1 MHDWFMKHLFA
12 IKTLLTLFI
21 LLCTSQAASAITIS
35 GTVKDKKNE
44 PLPYAN
50 VFIKDSYDGGSAD
63 ANGNYSFTTDE
74 TGTVIL
80 VCTQLGF
87 LEQQKTITISGNI
100 KIDFVL
106 EAKENEMEVVVISAG
121 TIEASD
127 EKRTTVL
134 KPLDIVTTAGGQG
147 DIYGAVQTLPGSSK
161 VGEQE
166 GLFVRGGT
174 GAETKTVIDGM
185 NVNNPFFTS
194 VPDVASR
201 GRFSPFLFKGTAF
214 STGGYSAQYGQA
226 LSSALILE
234 TQDLPDKSSS
244 TLAFSSVGVGAGHN
258 HLWDKKG
265 FSAGFDVNYT
275 NLAPYFLVVPQLQSY
290 TRKPQ
295 FLGGSANFRK
305 KIGEGGI
312 LKFYGYYNYGD
323 LALKRPDIDS
333 TNGYESLFSLKNS
346 DAYTNLSYRNY
357 FKDKWRMDIATSWGF
372 DKNDILVD
380 SDTIKSTSSLT
391 QGRFMLTRYYMK
403 RNQLRAGTEYQY
415 LSDESRFNQYKS
427 IFFDNYVS
435 AFLETDIFLSPKF
448 VARLGGRVENSS
460 LLAKTNVAP
469 RVSLARKTG
478 KSSQVSIAYGD
489 FYQKPANEILYR
501 STSVGFEKATHYI
514 LSYQHVDDS
523 ITLRVEAYYKQYD
536 QLVKTIPAIENS
548 GDGYAKGFD
557 VFWRDKKTFRNV
569 DYWISYTYLDT
580 KRNWRDFPTAVM
592 PTFASTHNASVV
604 IKKWFPKIMTSV
616 GMSYNYS
623 SGRPYYNPTNP
634 VFLGDKTYDYHSINI
649 NASYLTKVFG
659 AFTVL
664 VVSVTNVAGFSQ
676 VYGYRYSYDGSRRE
690 AIIPPAKRSFFLG
703 MFMSFGTDR
712 SKDVINNNN

>member
-1 MHDWFMKHLFA
+1 MKHIFSQKL
-12 IKTLLTLFI
+12 ILTLLA
-21 LLCTSQAASAITIS
+21 LLGTFSSLSAVTIS
-35 GTVKDKKNE
+35 GTIKNKKTNQ
-44 PLPYAN
+44 PIPYAN
-50 VFIKDSYDGGSAD
+50 VFIKDSYDGASSD
-63 ANGNYSFTTDE
+63 ANGNFSFTTDE
-74 TGTVIL
+74 TGTILL
-80 VCTQLGF
+80 VCTQLGY
-87 LEQQKTITISGNI
+87 LEQQRSITISGDM
-100 KIDFVL
+100 KVDFYM
-106 EAKENEMEVVVISAG
+106 EQTENEMEVVVISAG

-147 DIYGAVQTLPGSSK
+147 DIYGALQTLPGASK

-185 NVNNPFFTS
+185 NVNNPFGPS
-194 VPDVASR
+194 VPDVAAR

-234 TQDLPDKSSS
+234 TQDLPERSSS

-258 HLWDKKG
+258 HLWEPKG

-275 NLAPYFLVVPQLQSY
+275 NLTPYFLLVPQLQSY

-295 FLGGSANFRK
+295 FIGGSANFRK
-305 KIGEGGI
+305 KIGETGI

-323 LALKRPDIDS
+323 LAMKRPDIDS
-333 TNGYESLFSLKNS
+333 VNGFESAFALKNS
-346 DAYTNLSYRNY
+346 NAYTNLSYRNY
-357 FKDKWRMDIATSWGF
+357 IGEKWRMDIAASWGY
-372 DKNDILVD
+372 DKNNILAEA
-380 SDTIKSTSSLT
+380 DTINSESSLS
-391 QGRFMLTRYYMK
+391 QGRIMITRYYMK
-403 RNQLRAGTEYQY
+403 RNQLRVGTEYQY

-427 IFFDNYVS
+427 IFTDDYVS
-435 AFLETDIFLSPKF
+435 AFIETDVFLGPKF
-448 VARLGGRVENSS
+448 VARAGGRVENSS

-469 RVSLARKTG
+469 RVSLARKIS
-478 KSSQVSIAYGD
+478 KFSQLSLAYGD

-501 STSVGFEKATHYI
+501 TTAIGFEKASHYI

-536 QLVKTIPAIENS
+536 QFVKTFPTIDNS
-548 GDGYAKGFD
+548 GDGYAQGFD
-557 VFWRDKKTFRNV
+557 VFWRDKQTFRNV

-580 KRNWRDFPTAVM
+580 KRNWRDYPAAVM
-592 PTFASTHNASVV
+592 PTFASTHNGSVV
-604 IKKWFPKIMTSV
+604 IKKFFPKYMTSI
-616 GMSYNYS
+616 GFTYNYS
-623 SGRPYYNPTNP
+623 SGRPYYNPHNP
-634 VFLGDKTYDYHSINI
+634 DFLGDKTYDYHSINL
-649 NASYLTKVFG
+649 NASYLTNIFG
-659 AFTVL
+659 AFTVF
-664 VVSVTNVAGFSQ
+664 VVSVTNVAGFNQ

-690 AIIPPAKRSFFLG
+690 AVIPPAKRSFFIG

-712 SKDVINNNN
+712 TKDVINNNN

>member
-1 MHDWFMKHLFA
+1 MTPFFTPKTILSLLLFLG
-12 IKTLLTLFI
+12 IFSSL
-21 LLCTSQAASAITIS
+21 SAVTIS
-35 GTVKDKKNE
+35 GTIKNKKNQ

-50 VFIKDSYDGGSAD
+50 LFIKDSYDGASSD
-63 ANGNYSFTTDE
+63 VNGNYSFTTDE
-74 TGTVIL
+74 TGTIIL
-80 VCTQLGF
+80 ICSQIGYI
-87 LEQQKTITISGNI
+87 EQQKTIVISGDM
-100 KIDFVL
+100 KVDFYM
-106 EAKENEMEVVVISAG
+106 EPKENEMEVVVISAG

-194 VPDVASR
+194 VPDIASR

-234 TQDLPDKSSS
+234 TQDLPERSSS

-258 HLWDKKG
+258 HLWEEKG

-290 TRKPQ
+290 TRMPQ
-295 FLGGSANFRK
+295 FLGGSTNFRK

-323 LALKRPDIDS
+323 LAMKRPDIDS
-333 TNGYESLFSLKNS
+333 TNGYESTFALKNS
-346 DAYTNLSYRNY
+346 NAYTNLSYRNY
-357 FKDKWRMDIATSWGF
+357 IGEKWRMDIASSWGF
-372 DKNDILVD
+372 DKNNILAEA
-380 SDTIKSTSSLT
+380 DTINSESSLT
-391 QGRFMLTRYYMK
+391 QGRIMMTRYYMK
-403 RNQLRAGTEYQY
+403 RNQLRVGTEYQY
-415 LSDESRFNQYKS
+415 LSDESSYNQYKS
-427 IFFDNYVS
+427 IFFDNYIS
-435 AFLETDIFLSPKF
+435 AFLETDVFLSPKF
-448 VARLGGRVENSS
+448 VARAGGRVENSS

-469 RVSLARKTG
+469 RVSLARKIT
-478 KSSQVSIAYGD
+478 KFSQLSLAYGD

-501 STSVGFEKATHYI
+501 STAVGFEKASHYI

-536 QLVKTIPAIENS
+536 HFVKTFPAIDNS

-580 KRNWRDFPTAVM
+580 KRNWRDYPAAVM
-592 PTFASTHNASVV
+592 PTFASTHNGSVV
-604 IKKWFPKIMTSV
+604 IKKFFPKIMTSL

-623 SGRPYYNPTNP
+623 SGRPYYNPNNP
-634 VFLGDKTYDYHSINI
+634 DFLADRTYDYHSINM
-649 NASYLTKVFG
+649 NASYLTNIFG
-659 AFTVL
+659 AFTVI
-664 VVSVTNVAGFSQ
+664 VVSVTNVAGFEQ

-690 AIIPPAKRSFFLG
+690 AIIPPAKRSFFIG

-712 SKDVINNNN
+712 TKDVINNNN

>member
-1 MHDWFMKHLFA
+1 MLAFFSPKKLITFF
-12 IKTLLTLFI
+12 TLLG
-21 LLCTSQAASAITIS
+21 LCTSLSAVTLS
-35 GTVKDKKNE
+35 GTIKDKKNQ
-44 PLPYAN
+44 PLAYAN
-50 VFIKDSYDGGSAD
+50 IFIKDSYDGASAD

-74 TGTVIL
+74 TGTIIL
-80 VCTQLGF
+80 MCTQLGF
-87 LEQQKTITISGNI
+87 IEQQKTLVISGDM
-100 KIDFVL
+100 KVDFL
-106 EAKENEMEVVVISAG
+106 MEANENEMEVVVISAG

-234 TQDLPDKSSS
+234 TQDLPERTSS

-265 FSAGFDVNYT
+265 FSVGADVNYT
-275 NLAPYFLVVPQLQSY
+275 NLAPYFLIVPQLQSY

-305 KIGEGGI
+305 TIGATGI

-323 LALKRPDIDS
+323 LAMHRPDIDS
-333 TNGYESLFSLKNS
+333 TNGYESTFALKNS
-346 DAYTNLSYRNY
+346 NAYTNLSYRNY
-357 FKDKWRMDIATSWGF
+357 FNESWRIDIAASVGF
-372 DKNDILVD
+372 DKNNILAET
-380 SDTIKSTSSLT
+380 DTINSESSLS
-391 QGRFMLTRYYMK
+391 QGRIMLTRSFMT
-403 RNQLRAGTEYQY
+403 RNKFRVGAEYQY
-415 LSDESRFNQYKS
+415 LTDESSYNQYKS
-427 IFFDNYVS
+427 VFFDNYTS
-435 AFLETDIFLSPKF
+435 AFVEADIFLGPKF
-448 VARLGGRVENSS
+448 VSRIGGRVENSS

-469 RVSLARKTG
+469 RVSLARKIS
-478 KSSQVSIAYGD
+478 KYSQVSLAYGD

-501 STSVGFEKATHYI
+501 STSIGFEKASHYI
-514 LSYQHVDDS
+514 LSFQHVDDS

-536 QLVKTIPAIENS
+536 HFVKTFPTIDNS

-569 DYWISYTYLDT
+569 DYWISYTWLDT
-580 KRNWRDFPTAVM
+580 KRNWRDYPTAVM

-604 IKKWFPKIMTSV
+604 IKKFFPKIMTSV

-623 SGRPYYNPTNP
+623 SGRPYYNPNNP
-634 VFLGDKTYDYHSINI
+634 VFLADKTYDYHSLNV
-649 NASYLTKVFG
+649 NASYLTNIFG
-659 AFTVL
+659 AFTVI
-664 VVSVTNVAGFSQ
+664 VVSVTNVAGFDQ

-690 AIIPPAKRSFFLG
+690 AIIPPAKRSFFIG